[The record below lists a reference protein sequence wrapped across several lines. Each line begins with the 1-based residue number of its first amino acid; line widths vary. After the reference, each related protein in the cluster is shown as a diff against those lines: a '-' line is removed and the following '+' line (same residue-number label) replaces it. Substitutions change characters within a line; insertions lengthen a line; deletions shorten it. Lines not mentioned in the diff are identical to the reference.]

1 MTTQT
6 HIKSALERSVQ
17 AVSLKPALGQRVYT
31 NIATVEHG
39 TICRTVEK
47 DQEITVDVGKGMG
60 GQDAGPTPSTLL
72 RTALSSCIAIGI
84 KLWASREDVLIDK
97 ITVAVDTDV
106 DARGILAV
114 SDDVTPGFGAISIA
128 ISVESDA
135 EADAI
140 ERVIEKS
147 FRYSTLLDV
156 FCKPQ
161 AVETAI
167 TINAPIA
174 A

>member
-1 MTTQT
+1 M
-6 HIKSALERSVQ
+6 
-17 AVSLKPALGQRVYT
+17 SL
-31 NIATVEHG
+31 I
-39 TICRTVEK
+39 
-47 DQEITVDVGKGMG
+47 
-60 GQDAGPTPSTLL
+60 LL
-72 RTALSSCIAIGI
+72 FLTM
-84 KLWASREDVLIDK
+84 LIL
-97 ITVAVDTDV
+97 VAVLSITLRKNEQKRTRESAELHNPLPPLEPQPEIKRDPV
-106 DARGILAV
+106 GIA
-114 SDDVTPGFGAISIA
+114 DDVTPGFGAISIA

-135 EADAI
+135 KADAI